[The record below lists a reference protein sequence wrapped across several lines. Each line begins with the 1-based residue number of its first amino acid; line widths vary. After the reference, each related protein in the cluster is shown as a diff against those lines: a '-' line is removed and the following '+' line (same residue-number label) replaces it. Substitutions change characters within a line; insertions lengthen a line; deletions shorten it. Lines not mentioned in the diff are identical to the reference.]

1 MIGRT
6 VIYSPTSLALAR
18 NTWTD
23 IDVDN
28 PLESVRDTVFF
39 RLVEF
44 AFMQGAELADYLPR

>member
-1 MIGRT
+1 M
-6 VIYSPTSLALAR
+6 AR

-44 AFMQGAELADYLPR
+44 SFMQGAELADYLPR